1 MLDGFMV
8 HIDEPQK
15 LSKWNQVVARLNLS
29 AGDYLIFSKVN
40 IISVVAG
47 RRFDFNQIFE
57 SKLIC
62 NDVEDTVLMSLFPR
76 IPSGMAL
83 GDQRPYWV
91 DQMDIYK
98 FGIPP
103 GGTDAVISMQIGVSL
118 ETEGH
123 VEMVINS
130 VNPDGIMVD
139 NVSISAIKLG
149 SLTKSNK
156 MPLNNN
162 GFRNPFASS
171 NRDYVSRFTG
181 MVTEKTKKEDC

>member
-1 MLDGFMV
+1 MIDGFMV

-40 IISVVAG
+40 LFSIAAG

-62 NDVEDTVLMSLFPR
+62 NGVEDTVLMSLFPN
-76 IPSGMAL
+76 IPSGMSL

-98 FGIPP
+98 FGTPP
-103 GGTDAVISMQIGVSL
+103 GGTGAVVSMNIGVSL
-118 ETEGH
+118 ETESH
-123 VEMVINS
+123 VEMIINS

-139 NVSISAIKLG
+139 NISISAIKLG

-156 MPLNNN
+156 IPSNN

-171 NRDYVSRFTG
+171 NPNYASRFTG
-181 MVTEKTKKEDC
+181 GAAEKLKKDGL